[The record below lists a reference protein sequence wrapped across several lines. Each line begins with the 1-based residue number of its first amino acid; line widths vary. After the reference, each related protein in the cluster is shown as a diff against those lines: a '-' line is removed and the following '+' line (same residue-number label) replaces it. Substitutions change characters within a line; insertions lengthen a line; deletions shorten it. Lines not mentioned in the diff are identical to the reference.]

1 MRNTNSNSKRIDN
14 PVRLSFDRPQ
24 FKTEGNTITCR
35 LNYSIVNNPRYLTD
49 DKGAFVSGI
58 RVGDEKGAY
67 RGYSATGVAICNSN
81 DKFDKVTGRRI
92 AQARA
97 EAKAY
102 IDARNALRNH
112 REMLLRSLDE
122 TDAFLDKAA
131 TIIAHNKYFVRE
143 QGDNAESVA

>member
-1 MRNTNSNSKRIDN
+1 MRNTNSN

-24 FKTEGNTITCR
+24 FKTEGNQITCR

-49 DKGAFVSGI
+49 DNGAFVSGI
-58 RVGDEKGAY
+58 RIGQVKEKNSY
-67 RGYSATGVAICNSN
+67 HIFSATGVAVCSNN

-102 IDARNALRNH
+102 TDARNVLRNY
-112 REMLLRSLDE
+112 RKMLLRSLDE
-122 TDAFLDKAA
+122 ADAFLDKAT
-131 TIIAHNKYFVRE
+131 TIIAHNKSFIHE